1 MVITGTFRIGYQE
14 VQHLVSVI
22 SQKNCNS
29 LVKFVIL
36 HTISQ
41 ICKPYTVRIIL
52 RPSYTSSGKTARNWR
67 RASRESSVVPHAC
80 TTSGM
85 TALQDLSCKPSAA
98 IETQIW
104 IIITRGPPEDKS
116 NISNSSCLRPSLV
129 CCDSW

>member
-36 HTISQ
+36 QTISR
-41 ICKPYTVRIIL
+41 IFKFYTVRIIL

-67 RASRESSVVPHAC
+67 RASRESPVVPHAW
-80 TTSGM
+80 TTLGM
-85 TALQDLSCKPSAA
+85 TVVQDLRCKASAA
-98 IETQIW
+98 METQIW
-104 IIITRGPPEDKS
+104 IIITRGPPEYKS
-116 NISNSSCLRPSLV
+116 NISNSSFLRPSLV